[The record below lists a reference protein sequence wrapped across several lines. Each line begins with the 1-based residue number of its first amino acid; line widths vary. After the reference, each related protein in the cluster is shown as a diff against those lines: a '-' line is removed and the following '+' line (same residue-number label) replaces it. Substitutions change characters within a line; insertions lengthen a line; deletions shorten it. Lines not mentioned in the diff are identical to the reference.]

1 MGRRCPKTQYSAQI
15 ENFLRFLTNCDE
27 EYNIAVQSESDADA
41 ATQDILHHIELEENS
56 QLDYIYEGLQL
67 HRVRR
72 KRRHAKDTQRLTK
85 PIREWMAANKRVIRD
100 LEKLLGEVR
109 RQERYIENRSYTPK
123 TDVLKI
129 LKGGDEP

>member
-1 MGRRCPKTQYSAQI
+1 M
-15 ENFLRFLTNCDE
+15 
-27 EYNIAVQSESDADA
+27 
-41 ATQDILHHIELEENS
+41 EENS

-72 KRRHAKDTQRLTK
+72 KRRKAKDTQRLTK

-100 LEKLLGEVR
+100 LEKLLGELR